1 MKWITRNLL
10 WKLLALAAAFG
21 VWLSV
26 ANEPDLATIVSVP
39 VEYNNFPPDLEISSD
54 IVESIEVEARGSS
67 GQLRALHD
75 SRVAA
80 IVDFASVKGPGE
92 RTFTVSAA
100 QLNLPRGITLIRT
113 IPAQLR
119 FDFEKRAFREAP
131 VDVPYSG
138 TLPPGFSI
146 ASIEIHPQQLK
157 IVGPASHVAKSSR
170 LAADPF
176 DLTNVD
182 RDTEETL
189 SVYAA
194 EPEVRIVDPPQVK
207 VKVHVERRNR

>member
-1 MKWITRNLL
+1 MRWLTRNLV

-39 VEYNNFPPDLEISSD
+39 VEYNNFPKDLEISSD
-54 IVESIEVEARGSS
+54 IVEAIQVEARGPS
-67 GQLRALHD
+67 GQIRELHD

-80 IVDFASVKGPGE
+80 IVDFASVTAPGE
-92 RTFTVSAA
+92 RTFTLTAA
-100 QLNLPRGITLIRT
+100 QFNLPPEITLIRT

-119 FDFEKRAFREAP
+119 FDFEKRAFRSVP

-138 TLPPGFSI
+138 KLPDGLV
-146 ASIEIHPQQLK
+146 IHGIDVRPAHLE
-157 IVGPASHVAKSSR
+157 IVGPASHVAKSGR

-176 DLTNVD
+176 DLTNVSG
-182 RDTEETL
+182 DTEQTL
-189 SVYAA
+189 SVYSA

-207 VKVHVERRNR
+207 VRIHIDRRSR